1 MRAAAVGP
9 DWVCSAAMSTNQPLT
24 PAGGR
29 PSRHIEV
36 GILTKGKPTLGMVL
50 SNLLMQDLQDLRI
63 LIVDTSDSP
72 VINREDVLFAL
83 KLSQDRH
90 IRCDYQRSRD
100 KQRNFSVGR
109 MALLEQLTGPHLCF
123 MDDDVV
129 LPSSSMAR
137 MAEQAFAIGSY
148 GYIAPTCVNAG
159 ASRGFLSGRPHYSPG
174 GIFYQDELLRRI
186 LLEYYATTV
195 DVLDARQAPQK
206 VWELAFLTEL
216 FPALDRSCQV
226 QRDNVSYH
234 LDYHRGVRWDLM
246 EQKLLWASRRKVE
259 ELIEKYAGRRVRLSD
274 PTEIAPH

>member
-1 MRAAAVGP
+1 MLCGAMTDTQPR
-9 DWVCSAAMSTNQPLT
+9 SAIP
-24 PAGGR
+24 PAGR
-29 PSRHIEV
+29 PEIQV
-36 GILTKGKPTLGMVL
+36 GILTKGKASLGMVL
-50 SNLLMQDLQDLRI
+50 ANLLMQDLEGLRI
-63 LIVDTSDSP
+63 LIVDTCEQP

-100 KQRNFSVGR
+100 RDRNFSVGR
-109 MALLEQLTGPHLCF
+109 QALLEQLTGPHVCF

-129 LPSSSMAR
+129 MPSSSMTR
-137 MAEQAFAIGSY
+137 MAEQAFARDSY

-159 ASRGFLSGRPHYSPG
+159 TSRGFLAGRPHYSPG
-174 GIFYQDELLRRI
+174 GIFYQDPLVRSI
-186 LLEYYATTV
+186 LLEYYRTTV
-195 DVLDARQAPQK
+195 DVLDTKRAPQK

-246 EQKLLWASRRKVE
+246 EQQLLWASQRKVT
-259 ELIEKYAGRRVRLSD
+259 ELIERFTGRRVTISNER
-274 PTEIAPH
+274 EAVPH

>member
-1 MRAAAVGP
+1 MLGADMTTHQQTLP
-9 DWVCSAAMSTNQPLT
+9 DGASSEQV
-24 PAGGR
+24 
-29 PSRHIEV
+29 IEI
-36 GILTKGKPTLGMVL
+36 GILTKGKATLGMVL
-50 SNLLMQDLQDLRI
+50 ANLLMQDLQSLRI

-83 KLSQDRH
+83 KLSQDRN

-109 MALLEQLTGPHLCF
+109 LALLEQLVGPHICF

-129 LPSSSMAR
+129 MPSSSMAR
-137 MAEQAFAIGSY
+137 MAEQAFANGTF

-174 GIFYQDELLRRI
+174 GIFYQDEVVRQI

-195 DVLDARQAPQK
+195 DVLDARQAPNK

-216 FPALDRSCQV
+216 FPALGRSCGV
-226 QRDNVSYH
+226 QADNVSYH

-246 EQKLLWASRRKVE
+246 EEKLLLSSQLKVA
-259 ELIEKYAGRRVRLSD
+259 ELVAKHAGLRVTSSTLGAG
-274 PTEIAPH
+274 TPH

>member
-1 MRAAAVGP
+1 MLRP
-9 DWVCSAAMSTNQPLT
+9 AMTIASPIEPIRQP
-24 PAGGR
+24 AQ
-29 PSRHIEV
+29 HIEI

-50 SNLLMQDLQDLRI
+50 ANLLMQDLEGLHI

-109 MALLEQLTGPHLCF
+109 LALLEQLSGPHTCF

-129 LPSSSMAR
+129 LPSSSLAR
-137 MAEQAFAIGSY
+137 MASQAFSGASY

-159 ASRGFLSGRPHYSPG
+159 ASRGFLAGRPHYSPG
-174 GIFYQDELLRRI
+174 GIFCQDDVVRQI
-186 LLEYYATTV
+186 LLQYYATTV
-195 DVLDARQAPQK
+195 DVLDAQKVPHK

-216 FPALDRSCQV
+216 FPALGRSCQV
-226 QRDNVSYH
+226 QNDNVSYH

-246 EQKLLWASRRKVE
+246 EQTLLWASQRKVE
-259 ELIEKYAGRRVRLSD
+259 ELVEKFAGRRVTLVGQ
-274 PTEIAPH
+274 A